1 MRKKQHVSVT
11 VTVTNLLH
19 LGRCGR
25 SVRLDCNC
33 KGKGGSCRPGRIMGP
48 FTDTGNMGAG
58 SSREEAGG
66 TGNKYK
72 EVNIHKYHLEIRFKF
87 KTSFLRQ
94 NLIFYLLYRKI
105 ALYFPQSS
113 WFNTLKILNPL
124 KSVGT
129 ARACVNPLF
138 CLHWQLL
145 YSHVDFQEIIINCS
159 SWGL

>member
-1 MRKKQHVSVT
+1 MLHMIRVLYEMALSKRNKTQGGNDRKDYK
-11 VTVTNLLH
+11 
-19 LGRCGR
+19 
-25 SVRLDCNC
+25 
-33 KGKGGSCRPGRIMGP
+33 

-72 EVNIHKYHLEIRFKF
+72 EVNIHKYHLEIRFEF
-87 KTSFLRQ
+87 KTPFLRQ

-138 CLHWQLL
+138 CLHWRLL